1 MTDPSKYATLPE
13 RVAEAVPSLPT
24 VEYFIPGIPVQQGS
38 KTGFVVGKRAIIADA
53 NGKKLKP
60 WRATVTT
67 HTPGLLTFD
76 CPVYV
81 ELTFVM
87 PRPQKPRFLLPAV
100 QPDIDKLTRAVFDGI
115 TDAGL
120 WKDDARVV
128 RMLVAEEYASEGN
141 PVGVHVLVSEA

>member
-1 MTDPSKYATLPE
+1 MTDYRTLPA
-13 RVAEAVPSLPT
+13 RVIETPPALPL
-24 VEYFIPGIPVQQGS
+24 VEFFIPGVPVQQGS
-38 KTGFVVGKRAIIADA
+38 KSGFSPKGSNRVQMTDQNKV
-53 NGKKLKP
+53 KLKP

-67 HTPGLLTFD
+67 HTPVPVVFD

-87 PRPQKPRFLLPAV
+87 PRPKKPRFKTPAV
-100 QPDIDKLTRAVFDGI
+100 MPDIDKLTRAVFDGI

-128 RMLVAEEYASEGN
+128 RMLVAEEYAGEGN
-141 PVGVHVLVSEA
+141 PVGVHVAVSEA